1 MDIER
6 LDITAIR
13 NLSHVR
19 LGELGSINVF
29 HGENG
34 SGKTS
39 LLEAIHLLCL
49 GRSFRSRQFRQV
61 IQHEVDTATVFAA
74 AKDPVSGAK
83 HTLGV
88 SRSRTA
94 AAEIRM
100 NNEPVGSL
108 AELAAVFPLQL
119 LNSESFQLVEG
130 GPGQRRQFL
139 DWGVFHVE
147 HSFNSHWQKARKCIK
162 HRNSLLRHGKI
173 RASELEPW
181 DREIATYGEL
191 MDAQRKDYLCEF
203 ESVFAPMVERVA
215 GLGQVRIDYRRGWD
229 EEHGLEDVLR
239 AQQDKDGQQ
248 GYTGYGPHRADLKLF
263 VGDKPAA
270 NVLSRGQ
277 EKTLVCSLR
286 LAQAELLRRI
296 QGKSCVFLV
305 DDLPAE
311 LDAGH
316 RQRLCAEL
324 ERLDA
329 QVFVTCIEP
338 KEVEGLWAVPEETR
352 VFHVEHGVVSDC
364 SSGGSLEAIG

>member
-6 LDITAIR
+6 LDITAVR
-13 NLSHVR
+13 NLSRVR
-19 LGELGSINVF
+19 LEALGPINVF
-29 HGENG
+29 YGENG

-74 AKDPVSGAK
+74 ARDQDSGAS
-83 HTLGV
+83 HTMGV
-88 SRSRTA
+88 SRSRTS

-100 NNEPVGSL
+100 NNQPVASL
-108 AELAAVFPLQL
+108 AELATLFPLQV
-119 LNSESFQLVEG
+119 LNSESFELVEG

-147 HSFNSHWQKARKCIK
+147 HSFNEHWQKARKCIK

-173 RASELEPW
+173 RVAELQPW
-181 DREIATYGEL
+181 SREIAAYGEL
-191 MDAQRKDYLCEF
+191 MDAQRRAYLSEF
-203 ESVFAPMVERVA
+203 ESVFVPMVERIA
-215 GLGQVRIDYRRGWD
+215 GLGRVRVDYRRGWD
-229 EEHGLEDVLR
+229 EDASLEEVLS
-239 AQQDKDGQQ
+239 AQQDKDLQQ
-248 GYTGYGPHRADLKLF
+248 GYTGSGPHRADLKFF
-263 VGDKPAA
+263 VDDKAAA

-286 LAQAELLRRI
+286 LAQAELLRRLK
-296 QGKSCVFLV
+296 GKSCVFLI

-311 LDAGH
+311 LDGAH

-324 ERLDA
+324 ERLAA

-338 KEVEGLWAVPEETR
+338 QELAELWSAPDEIR
-352 VFHVEHGVVSDC
+352 MFHVEQGAVSDC
-364 SSGGSLEAIG
+364 SSTGGLEVDS